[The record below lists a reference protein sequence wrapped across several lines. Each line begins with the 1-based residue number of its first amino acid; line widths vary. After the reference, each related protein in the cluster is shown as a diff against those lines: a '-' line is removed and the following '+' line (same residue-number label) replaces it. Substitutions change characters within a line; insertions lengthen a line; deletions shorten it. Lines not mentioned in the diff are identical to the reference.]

1 MPRLKFEVT
10 DEIRRKVK
18 SLAGMGL
25 TKQQICALIG
35 LRSVNTLRKHF
46 REELD
51 RAAPEALAKVR
62 QTAFRLATSG
72 RHPKMTLR
80 WLERRAKWSPGMRSR
95 PEAGQAQHYRWT
107 VEEYQPP
114 IAPGDQRWS
123 LTLAPQQRVAVEWD
137 GDRIRDADDEN

>member
-1 MPRLKFEVT
+1 MRFEVT
-10 DEIRRKVK
+10 DDMRRKVK
-18 SLAGMGL
+18 ALAGTGL
-25 TKQQICALIG
+25 PKQQICALIG

-72 RHPKMTLR
+72 RNPRMTLR
-80 WLERRAKWSPGMRSR
+80 WLERRAKWRPGMRSR
-95 PEAGQAQHYRWT
+95 PEAGQVQDYRWV

-114 IAPGDQRWS
+114 IPPDDPRWS
-123 LTLAPQQRVAVEWD
+123 LALKVHEQAAEEWE
-137 GDRIRDADDEN
+137 GDRIRDADAGR